1 MSFQLNS
8 NLCCKSQNYIVS
20 NLCREPFLCDPS
32 QLPKIP
38 HFHSM
43 SEAKRSE
50 CVGFSACVK
59 HGHVVP
65 SKCCWSIHRVDQ
77 LCLYSIQI
85 RLKTPD
91 YNASLSS
98 NWTELELSL
107 AIWLEK
113 CKCLLTSLLCLTV
126 YFQPNN
132 TGFDTVGNNLGPS
145 TCCLQHSKPRKIDM
159 ESQNTT
165 FPQHERSEAERVR
178 GPERTR

>member
-1 MSFQLNS
+1 MSRPTLPFTAYKSDFKLLRQPNGRTDTEGGVHTIASLNLLIEQT
-8 NLCCKSQNYIVS
+8 N
-20 NLCREPFLCDPS
+20 FA
-32 QLPKIP
+32 
-38 HFHSM
+38 F
-43 SEAKRSE
+43 
-50 CVGFSACVK
+50 
-59 HGHVVP
+59 
-65 SKCCWSIHRVDQ
+65 
-77 LCLYSIQI
+77 YSIQI
-85 RLKTPD
+85 GPETPG
-91 YNASLSS
+91 YNASLNS